1 MSIFDVHC
9 LFVHL
14 LHSSS
19 CLCFFP
25 FFSFL
30 IVLVSLLSIVIVFVS
45 IRSPSCLSFHFIRH
59 RVCSLP
65 FLSFLIVFAHILSF
79 LIVFLSPHSLYS
91 NKHSQLPRSS
101 LQILLLEEL
110 HHAIAVLVRRQIP
123 QRDPHSARH
132 HSIHHRQRRLMH
144 ALARE
149 ALMLPD
155 LLNHHLLR
163 QSQRRVRRSGVAV
176 PSSAQ
181 LARSFCPNLRGFGAA
196 RPLFPPRRT
205 KPASRSGPLRCT
217 ANQSPT
223 HVDRHDG
230 ALQSRGSVVVAVDA
244 KERRSVGMTQGAQFG
259 RAVCDAE

>member
-9 LFVHL
+9 LFVPIIRHRGCAL
-14 LHSSS
+14 PFFSHRVGFFIINCHRICFHSLSIVFVLSFHSSS
-19 CLCFFP
+19 CLFP
-25 FFSFL
+25 SF
-30 IVLVSLLSIVIVFVS
+30 
-45 IRSPSCLSFHFIRH
+45 
-59 RVCSLP
+59 P
-65 FLSFLIVFAHILSF
+65 FLSFLIV
-79 LIVFLSPHSLYS
+79 VLSPHSLYS

-132 HSIHHRQRRLMH
+132 HSVHHRQRRLMH
-144 ALARE
+144 ALVRE
-149 ALMLPD
+149 ALMLPN
-155 LLNHHLLR
+155 LLDHHLLR
-163 QSQRRVRRSGVAV
+163 QPQRRVRRSGVAV

-244 KERRSVGMTQGAQFG
+244 KERRSVGMTQCAQFG

>member
-19 CLCFFP
+19 CLCFTFLFSSCWFLYYQLSSYLFP
-25 FFSFL
+25 FAL
-30 IVLVSLLSIVIVFVS
+30 HRGCPL
-45 IRSPSCLSFHFIRH
+45 PFIRH
-59 RVCSLP
+59 RICSLP
-65 FLSFLIVFAHILSF
+65 FLSF

-132 HSIHHRQRRLMH
+132 HSVHHRQRRLMH
-144 ALARE
+144 ALVRE
-149 ALMLPD
+149 ALMLPN
-155 LLNHHLLR
+155 LLDHHLLR
-163 QSQRRVRRSGVAV
+163 QPQRRVRRSGVAV

-181 LARSFCPNLRGFGAA
+181 LARNLHPNLRGFGAA

-244 KERRSVGMTQGAQFG
+244 KERRSVGMTQCAQFG
-259 RAVCDAE
+259 RAVCDVE